1 MRSSP
6 AVKAMALAL
15 ALTTVATLMAPSVR
29 AQDGFARVD
38 ALSAFIPTV
47 LKQYNVPGVS
57 VAVFRNFEIEWAR
70 GYGVANVDAGT
81 PVDTLTLFQA
91 ASISKPVAALAVMR
105 LVREGR
111 LDLDRNVNE
120 YLTSW
125 KLPENEL
132 TKAKPVTLRAIL
144 SHTAGLNVGG
154 FKGYEAGAPVPTVPQ
169 LLDGKPPANSEA
181 VRVTKPVGEKFEY
194 SGGGTTIMQQ
204 LLVDVLQMP
213 FPEIMR
219 RYSLDPA
226 GMRFSTYEQ
235 PLPARLAPFASVGH
249 EKGAVIKGGRHTYPE
264 MAAAGLTTTASDLA
278 RFGIAIQKARLG
290 FENGLLSQELAN
302 AMVTP
307 VLPDS
312 FGLGFESFRK
322 DDAEKKY
329 FGHTGGNVGYR
340 CWLLVTKSGGNG
352 VVILTNGD
360 EWKAV
365 QDIALRIAA
374 DYGWAEGK

>member
-1 MRSSP
+1 MRSRP
-6 AVKAMALAL
+6 VVAALLLAL
-15 ALTTVATLMAPSVR
+15 LCLAPPSVPSVR
-29 AQDGFARVD
+29 AQDAFARVE
-38 ALSAFIPTV
+38 AISAFIPGV

-70 GYGVANVDAGT
+70 GFGQANVDART
-81 PVDTLTLFQA
+81 PVDSLTLFQA
-91 ASISKPVAALAVMR
+91 ASISKPVAALAAMR

-111 LDLDRNVNE
+111 LDLDRNVND

-125 KLPENEL
+125 KLPENEF
-132 TKAKPVTLRAIL
+132 TKAKPVTLRALL

-169 LLDGKPPANSEA
+169 LLDGKAPANSEA
-181 VRVTKPVGEKFEY
+181 VRVTKPVGVKWEY

-204 LLVDVLQMP
+204 VLVDVLQMP

-219 RYSLDPA
+219 RYALDPA

-235 PLPARLAPFASVGH
+235 PLPARLASFASAGH
-249 EKGAVIKGGRHTYPE
+249 EKGAVIKGERHTYPE

-278 RFGIAIQKARLG
+278 RFGVAIQKARLG
-290 FENGLLSQELAN
+290 VENGLLSQELAN

-329 FGHTGGNVGYR
+329 FGHTGGNAGYR
-340 CWLLVTKSGGNG
+340 CWLLVTKNGGNG
-352 VVILTNGD
+352 VVIMTNGD

-365 QDIALRIAA
+365 QDIALRIAT
-374 DYGWAEGK
+374 DYGWQEGK

>member
-1 MRSSP
+1 MRSRLEVP
-6 AVKAMALAL
+6 APLIAAFCLAL
-15 ALTTVATLMAPSVR
+15 SLSSSLR
-29 AQDGFARVD
+29 AQDSFARVE
-38 ALSAFIPTV
+38 SISTFIPSV

-70 GYGVANVDAGT
+70 GFGLANVDAKT

-111 LDLDRNVNE
+111 LDLDRNVND

-125 KLPENEL
+125 KLKENEF
-132 TKAKPVTLRAIL
+132 TAAKPVTLRAIL

-154 FKGYEAGAPVPTVPQ
+154 FKGYEAGALVPSVPQ
-169 LLDGKPPANSEA
+169 LLDGKAPANSEA
-181 VRVTKPVGEKFEY
+181 VRVTTPVGVKWEY

-204 LLVDVLQMP
+204 LLVDVLKMP
-213 FPEIMR
+213 FPEIMK
-219 RYSLDPA
+219 RYALEPA
-226 GMRFSTYEQ
+226 GMNFSTYEQ
-235 PLPARLAPFASVGH
+235 PLPARLASFASAGH
-249 EKGAVIKGGRHTYPE
+249 EKGAVIKGERHTYPE

-278 RFGIAIQKARLG
+278 RFGIAIQRARLG
-290 FENGLLSQELAN
+290 VENGLLSQELAS

-322 DDAEKKY
+322 DDADKKY

-340 CWLLVTKSGGNG
+340 CWLLITKSGGNG
-352 VVILTNGD
+352 VVVLTNGD

-374 DYGWAEGK
+374 DYGWQEGK

>member
-1 MRSSP
+1 MRSRPSV
-6 AVKAMALAL
+6 AALLLAL
-15 ALTTVATLMAPSVR
+15 VCLAPPSAPSVR
-29 AQDGFARVD
+29 AQDSFARVEGI
-38 ALSAFIPTV
+38 SSFIPGV

-70 GYGVANVDAGT
+70 GFGLANVDTKA
-81 PVDTLTLFQA
+81 PVDSLTLFQA

-111 LDLDRNVNE
+111 LDLDRDVND

-125 KLPENEL
+125 KLPENEF
-132 TKAKPVTLRAIL
+132 TKAKPVTLRALL

-169 LLDGKPPANSEA
+169 LLDGKAPANSEA
-181 VRVTKPVGEKFEY
+181 VRATKPVGVKWEY
-194 SGGGTTIMQQ
+194 SGGGTTIAQQ
-204 LLVDVLQMP
+204 VLVDVLGTP

-219 RYSLDPA
+219 RYALEPA

-235 PLPARLAPFASVGH
+235 PLPARLAPFASAGH
-249 EKGAVIKGGRHTYPE
+249 EKGAVIKGERHTYPE

-290 FENGLLSQELAN
+290 VENGLLSQDLAN

-322 DDAEKKY
+322 DDADRKF
-329 FGHTGGNVGYR
+329 FGHTGGNAGYR

-352 VVILTNGD
+352 VVIMTNGD

-374 DYGWAEGK
+374 DYGWQEGK

>member
-1 MRSSP
+1 MRSRPEVLTLLFALSWLARP
-6 AVKAMALAL
+6 A
-15 ALTTVATLMAPSVR
+15 APTVR
-29 AQDGFARVD
+29 AQDAFTRVE
-38 ALSAFIPTV
+38 SISTYVPSV

-70 GYGVANVDAGT
+70 GFGVANVDTKA
-81 PVDTLTLFQA
+81 PVDSLTLFQA
-91 ASISKPVAALAVMR
+91 ASISKPVAALAVLR
-105 LVREGR
+105 LAREGR

-125 KLPENEL
+125 KLPENEF
-132 TKAKPVTLRAIL
+132 TATKPVTLRAIL
-144 SHTAGLNVGG
+144 SHTAGLTVGG

-169 LLDGKPPANSEA
+169 LLDGNPPANSQA
-181 VRVTKPVGEKFEY
+181 VRVTKPVGVKWEY

-204 LLVDVLQMP
+204 LLVDVLKTP

-219 RYSLDPA
+219 RYSLEPA
-226 GMRFSTYEQ
+226 GMNFSTYEQ
-235 PLPARLAPFASVGH
+235 PLPARMAPFASAGH
-249 EKGAVIKGGRHTYPE
+249 EKGAVIKGERHTYPE

-290 FENGLLSQELAN
+290 VESGLISQDLAN

-322 DDAEKKY
+322 DDADKKF
-329 FGHTGGNVGYR
+329 FGHTGGNAGYR
-340 CWLLVTKSGGNG
+340 CWLLITKNGGNG

-365 QDIALRIAA
+365 QDIALRMVAE
-374 DYGWAEGK
+374 YGWQEAK

>member
-1 MRSSP
+1 MRSRTVVP
-6 AVKAMALAL
+6 ALPLVLLCLAPP
-15 ALTTVATLMAPSVR
+15 MAPSVS
-29 AQDGFARVD
+29 AQDAFTRVD
-38 ALSAFIPTV
+38 SVSAFIPGV

-70 GYGVANVDAGT
+70 GFGQANVDAKT

-111 LDLDRNVNE
+111 LDLDRNVND

-125 KLPENEL
+125 KLPENEF

-169 LLDGKPPANSEA
+169 LLDGRAPANSEA
-181 VRVTKPVGEKFEY
+181 VRVTNPVGAKFEY

-213 FPEIMR
+213 FPEILR
-219 RYSLDPA
+219 RYALDPA
-226 GMRFSTYEQ
+226 GMKFSTYEQ
-235 PLPARLAPFASVGH
+235 PLPPRLAPFASAGH
-249 EKGAVIKGGRHTYPE
+249 EKGAVIKGERHIYPE
-264 MAAAGLTTTASDLA
+264 MAAAGLSTTASDLA

-290 FENGLLSQELAN
+290 VENGLISQELAN

-340 CWLLVTKSGGNG
+340 CWLLITKGGGNG
-352 VVILTNGD
+352 VVVMTNGD

-365 QDIALRIAA
+365 QDIALRIATE
-374 DYGWAEGK
+374 YGWQEGK